1 MSEGG
6 KSAAQRKRLVL
17 VPAPLDHGCLAKG
30 EVPPPITDTL
40 PLATLQQAA
49 GITHWIAENARSARA
64 LLGRIAQVVPLAVPM
79 QQQSIVE
86 LPRAVHKKGD
96 HNAAT
101 GFDAR
106 PLLAPAL
113 AGHDVGLCSEA
124 GLPAVADP
132 GSAVVRAAHAL
143 HLEVLPL
150 TGPSSLLLALAASG
164 LNGQSFAFVGYLPQ
178 KAGERTQ
185 RIRELQTLARR
196 SGQAQLFIEAPYRNA
211 ALLRALLET
220 LDGSTR
226 LAVSAGLTLA
236 GSITRSARVDAWRTL
251 PPLPDAALALPMV
264 FAIGV

>member
-1 MSEGG
+1 M
-6 KSAAQRKRLVL
+6 SAAEKGAQRGRLVL
-17 VPAPLDHGCLAKG
+17 VPAPLDHGCVAKG
-30 EVPPPITDTL
+30 ETPAPITDTL
-40 PLATLQQAA
+40 PLVTLQRAA

-64 LLGRIAQVVPLAVPM
+64 LLGRIAQVAPLAAPM
-79 QQQSIVE
+79 QQQHIVE

-113 AGHDVGLCSEA
+113 AGHDLGLCSEA

-143 HLEVLPL
+143 HLEVVSLA
-150 TGPSSLLLALAASG
+150 GPSSLLLALAASG

-178 KAGERTQ
+178 KAGERRQ
-185 RIRELQTLARR
+185 RILELQTLARR
-196 SGQAQLFIEAPYRNA
+196 TGQAQLFIEAPYRNA
-211 ALLRALLET
+211 ALLRALLEA

-236 GSITRSARVDAWRTL
+236 GSHTRSASVSEWRTL
-251 PPLPDAALALPMV
+251 PSLPEAVLALPMV
-264 FAIGV
+264 FAIGM